1 MNISLAVCCNL
12 KGRLKHHLMF
22 QTAFHLFARYGISPK
37 YLRVRLLSMRLELG
51 CRRCLSARRHLRAY
65 GAKCGH
71 FLGRASSLGH
81 GGRCGVGWCRVLRRF
96 VRGCMRIA
104 KLLNLRIGLV
114 RVCRCKTVHPNC
126 ASALDYDKPRARS

>member
-22 QTAFHLFARYGISPK
+22 QTAFHLFTLYAINPK
-37 YLRVRLLSMRLELG
+37 YLRVRLLSMRLKSG

-65 GAKCGH
+65 GAKYGH
-71 FLGRASSLGH
+71 FLGRALSLVH
-81 GGRCGVGWCRVLRRF
+81 GGRCGAEWYRALRRF

-104 KLLNLRIGLV
+104 KLLNQHIGLA
-114 RVCRCKTVHPNC
+114 RVCCCKTVHPNR
-126 ASALDYDKPRARS
+126 ASASDCDKPRARS